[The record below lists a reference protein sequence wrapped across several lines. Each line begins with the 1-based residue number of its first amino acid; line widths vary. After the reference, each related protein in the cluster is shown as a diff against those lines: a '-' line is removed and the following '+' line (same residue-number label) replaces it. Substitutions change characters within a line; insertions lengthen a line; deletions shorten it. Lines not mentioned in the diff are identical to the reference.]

1 MALIDARKTTRV
13 PIPHEP
19 GEWVELR
26 RLSGGELRR
35 IFQSSADGTDKAIT
49 MLRMSVVAWSY
60 AAEPTDETLDQLD
73 YHTMLWMVQQADTL
87 VSGVV
92 TPEEKKDE
100 TAPLTGS

>member
-1 MALIDARKTTRV
+1 MALIDARKTIQV

-35 IFQSSADGTDKAIT
+35 IFKSSADGTDKAIS
-49 MLRMSVVAWSY
+49 MLRMSMVAWSY
-60 AAEPTDETLDQLD
+60 AAELTDETLDQVD
-73 YHTMLWMVQQADTL
+73 YHTMLWMVQQVDAL

-100 TAPLTGS
+100 TAHSTDS